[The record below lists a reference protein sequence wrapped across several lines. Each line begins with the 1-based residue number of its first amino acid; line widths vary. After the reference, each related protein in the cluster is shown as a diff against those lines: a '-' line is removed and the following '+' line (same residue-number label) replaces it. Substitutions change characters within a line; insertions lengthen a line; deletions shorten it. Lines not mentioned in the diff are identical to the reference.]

1 MLGNTWVMSTSGPT
15 LAPRTLQVAPLVY
28 AGGWS
33 VLPTLVCGGTNVIMK
48 RFDAD
53 EMLRVIADER
63 ITWMFAVPT
72 MLRRVSTSS
81 ELPRLRG
88 AALSCLMLAGEPAA
102 IPALEAVSE
111 HTDAMVQ
118 CWGQT
123 EAPASTTFL
132 SRSEMGAARA
142 VAVDRSPG
150 PGRRVLGAGRTG
162 RCSTDRSPASTAS
175 S

>member
-15 LAPRTLQVAPLVY
+15 LTPRTLQVAPLVY

-33 VLPTLVCGGTNVIMK
+33 VLPTLVCGGTNVVLR

-72 MLRRVSTSS
+72 MLRRVSTSA

-88 AALSCLMLAGEPAA
+88 VRALLP
-102 IPALEAVSE
+102 
-111 HTDAMVQ
+111 DA
-118 CWGQT
+118 
-123 EAPASTTFL
+123 
-132 SRSEMGAARA
+132 
-142 VAVDRSPG
+142 
-150 PGRRVLGAGRTG
+150 RR
-162 RCSTDRSPASTAS
+162 
-175 S
+175 

>member
-1 MLGNTWVMSTSGPT
+1 M
-15 LAPRTLQVAPLVY
+15 VY

-33 VLPTLVCGGTNVIMK
+33 VLPTLVCGGTNVILR

-53 EMLRVIADER
+53 EMLRVVAEER

-72 MLRRVSTSS
+72 MLRRVSTSP
-81 ELPRLRG
+81 ELVRLRG
-88 AALSCLMLAGEPAA
+88 SALSCLMLAGEPAA

-132 SRSEMGAARA
+132 RSRNGMA
-142 VAVDRSPG
+142 
-150 PGRRVLGAGRTG
+150 
-162 RCSTDRSPASTAS
+162 
-175 S
+175 